1 MLTLAELPAEADAY
15 PLLARR
21 VKKEKLYEKK
31 GPRAFAKRSAFE
43 SFEDYLDKTYRLRRK
58 NMQGIRRLRKRLA
71 FTRPE
76 ANYSTSGGLV
86 QKDLMMNKKG
96 KVVITKFSNRP
107 WIKAV
112 VQARKILGV
121 KGFAAV
127 KKGTDLYKKAKELYE
142 LSKRVCWWAPLVD
155 LYDDPALSIPLGEGA
170 LSFEGAR
177 P

>member
-1 MLTLAELPAEADAY
+1 MLTFAELPAEADAY

-43 SFEDYLDKTYRLRRK
+43 SFDDYLDKTYRLRRK

-71 FTRPE
+71 FLRPFRGLRD
-76 ANYSTSGGLV
+76 NSTSGGLV

-155 LYDDPALSIPLGEGA
+155 FYDHPAL
-170 LSFEGAR
+170 
-177 P
+177 